1 MPISFN
7 MLDIL
12 DIIIISFLLY
22 NIILLIK
29 DTPAV
34 QLIKGIIILFIATF
48 AADQLGLRTVNWL
61 LKGAMAMM
69 VFAFPIIFQPEIRRG
84 LLKMGRRGFFIN
96 SSFFQKEDDK
106 KIEQLIN
113 GLVMVTPMLSTKRKG
128 ALIVL
133 EREVGL
139 QDILET
145 GIILDSEFSPELLYA
160 IFMADSPLH
169 DGAVII
175 RGNKIVGANCI
186 LPLSE
191 RNDINKSYGT
201 RHRAALGLSEKT
213 DALVI
218 VVSEETGNISVAL
231 DAKITRPL
239 EAQGLKKM
247 LSHLYKPKITAKF
260 NFWSQEG
267 EDK

>member
-1 MPISFN
+1 MPISFEI
-7 MLDIL
+7 LDII
-12 DIIIISFLLY
+12 DIIIISFLFY

-48 AADQLGLRTVNWL
+48 LADQLGLRTINWL
-61 LKGAMAMM
+61 FKGAMAMM

-84 LLKMGRRGFFIN
+84 LLKMGRRGFLIN
-96 SSFFQKEDDK
+96 SSFFHKEDDK
-106 KIEQLIN
+106 KVEQLIN
-113 GLVMVTPMLSTKRKG
+113 GLVMVTPMLSTKHKG

-139 QDILET
+139 KDILET
-145 GIILDSEFSPELLYA
+145 GIILNSEFSPELLYS
-160 IFMADSPLH
+160 IFMTDSPLH

-175 RGNKIVGANCI
+175 RGNKIIGANCI

-191 RNDINKSYGT
+191 RIDLKKSYGT

-213 DALVI
+213 DSFMI
-218 VVSEETGNISVAL
+218 VVSEATGGISVAI

-247 LSHLYKPKITAKF
+247 LSHLYKPKIVSKF

-267 EDK
+267 ESK

>member
-1 MPISFN
+1 MPISFS
-7 MLDIL
+7 LL
-12 DIIIISFLLY
+12 DIIDILIITFLLY

-34 QLIKGIIILFIATF
+34 QLIKGIIILFIASF
-48 AADQLGLRTVNWL
+48 VADQLGLRTINWL
-61 LKGAMAMM
+61 LKGSMAMM

-84 LLKMGRRGFFIN
+84 LLKMGKKGFLIN
-96 SSFFQKEDDK
+96 PSYFHNVDDK

-113 GLVMVTPMLSTKRKG
+113 GLVMVVPMLTAKHKG

-139 QDILET
+139 KDILET
-145 GIILDSEFSPELLYA
+145 GIILNSEFSPELLYS
-160 IFMADSPLH
+160 IFMPDSPLH

-191 RNDINKSYGT
+191 RSDLNKSHGT

-213 DALVI
+213 DALTI
-218 VVSEETGNISVAL
+218 VVSEETGNISIAL

-239 EAQGLKKM
+239 EPQGVKKI
-247 LSHLYKPKITAKF
+247 LTHLYQPKNISKF
-260 NFWSQEG
+260 NFWSRKG
-267 EDK
+267 ESK